1 MERKT
6 VTRILSIIF
15 IFLLLCTGTIATAAP
30 PPLDITTSFSL
41 QGEGVTYRV
50 LEAESEDGLNGLKY
64 AEEWITPGL
73 GYHGNTTIEY
83 EELFFFTTGNTSY
96 LSMETTTT
104 YANLQ
109 YETSTKNYILGAAQS
124 YKNHGNSSLSLI
136 YQADNMTSAIA
147 AYGEIEGKTIFTLM
161 ATDHNNS
168 IRLYKDSITHT
179 GNANI
184 SLENVIMTPD
194 YPAAG
199 ENDWL
204 QCP

>member
-1 MERKT
+1 MESLK
-6 VTRILSIIF
+6 VEQILCTLF
-15 IFLLLCTGTIATAAP
+15 LCLLLFASTIATTASQT
-30 PPLDITTSFSL
+30 LDISTSFSL

-50 LEAESEDGLNGLKY
+50 LEAESEDGQNGLKY

-104 YANLQ
+104 YTNLQ
-109 YETSTKNYILGAAQS
+109 YETSAKNYILGAAQC

-147 AYGEIEGKTIFTLM
+147 AYGEIEGKTVFTLM

-168 IRLYKDSITHT
+168 IKLYKDSITHI

-184 SLENVIMTPD
+184 SLENVIMTID

-199 ENDWL
+199 EEDWME
-204 QCP
+204 CP